1 MAPPR
6 SSRASSPEPGNFES
20 VVVGA
25 LEELHR
31 QLLAGHERVVSGMQ
45 AENAKLHLWLEKS
58 PEAPSDVSWSKIE
71 RSPECPAPPPSSRLF
86 RRAATEGTT
95 RLPGLGLSSD
105 VRFGGFANGSEVGT
119 HGDLSLDPLR
129 PLGPQCSM
137 TQAPHGDQPARRLVP
152 SPTSVSAAA
161 DDRSEGCPPQPGIPC
176 LRGTTTDFISEVS
189 VASEGAKDMHT
200 NGSTMLLA
208 ALPQTLK
215 INTGLTGRCYNSHN
229 SQHSYDSGLKGQ
241 SIGSGSVTPV
251 SDVPRGGE
259 MTPNTEPPCSRD
271 GDFLRRDPRDN
282 VKRVLSY
289 SRKLRV
295 TMAELEKEKESIKKR
310 SRSEDE
316 EKSWWG
322 CICNF
327 FNCVSSLEVRTL
339 DFRKLTTEKYGGS
352 IEWADLPVTE
362 QVVII
367 REALTAKTFLIDPD
381 TDYMKSWDVIVMVCL
396 IFTGIVTPYEIAFIE
411 QTESTLKSINRI
423 VDMIFIKDLCM
434 QFVLKVKKTTR
445 QGSIWIKDR
454 RMIAHLYMR
463 TWFIIDLLSV
473 IPYEDL
479 SVYLVQ
485 SGVGG
490 SVMEKLSVVRLLRVC
505 RLCKLGR
512 ILKASKIAKRWE
524 NRIGLPS
531 AKRYIISFSVL
542 ILAAC
547 HWMACAWGFFGM
559 LFGTNLKCRDRL
571 PGGDDRLTEY
581 PDRKFFLQDSDG
593 LDSQNPQAWV
603 GESWVVSFAAG
614 RAQGTPS
621 DPCNPWTVYI
631 VAVYWAV
638 MTLTSIGYGDILPIT
653 LGEYAVCT
661 ICMMGSSVLWAY
673 IIGAGCALMSNLD
686 PEQTEFE
693 HRMDAF
699 NAMARDQELNQDLRA
714 RGRQYIREER
724 FHHHFLRNRAAV
736 HTLGHNLRG
745 TVSRQL
751 AAHYLDNVWF
761 FRRTS
766 SQFREE
772 TANKLVPH
780 FYERREVVEQF
791 GRLCV
796 VERGAVGRSGRIL
809 VPWNY
814 WGEDMLVRL
823 DVLRNRTPSITL
835 SYTELV
841 TLSREDLSTVLIDYP
856 EELDSFRR
864 SAALLAVMCIVRVY
878 KEGKAAKEFGPQVAW
893 VTKIIEPACAQGEP
907 NGVDG
912 SILAADGAPQFGEVS
927 PSFEER
933 LDTITAQVKQVH
945 QLLSSLQADEPK
957 LAEPKKSW
965 AHGPLKT
972 PRSPSSK
979 RPKMM

>member
-1 MAPPR
+1 
-6 SSRASSPEPGNFES
+6 
-20 VVVGA
+20 
-25 LEELHR
+25 
-31 QLLAGHERVVSGMQ
+31 MQ
-45 AENAKLHLWLEKS
+45 AENAKLHLWLET
-58 PEAPSDVSWSKIE
+58 
-71 RSPECPAPPPSSRLF
+71 SPECPAPPPSLRLSRK
-86 RRAATEGTT
+86 AATEGQTT
-95 RLPGLGLSSD
+95 KFPDLGLPSE
-105 VRFGGFANGSEVGT
+105 VRLGGLANGSAFGT
-119 HGDLSLDPLR
+119 HGDLAMNPLP

-176 LRGTTTDFISEVS
+176 LRGTATDFLSEVS
-189 VASEGAKDMHT
+189 VANEGSKDMRT
-200 NGSTMLLA
+200 NGSTMLLT

-215 INTGLTGRCYNSHN
+215 ISTSLSGRYCN
-229 SQHSYDSGLKGQ
+229 GQ
-241 SIGSGSVTPV
+241 SIESGSVTPV
-251 SDVPRGGE
+251 SDVPRGE
-259 MTPNTEPPCSRD
+259 ELTLNTEPTCSGD
-271 GDFLRRDPRDN
+271 GDFLRQDTQDSA
-282 VKRVLSY
+282 KRVLSY

-295 TMAELEKEKESIKKR
+295 TMAELEKDKESINR
-310 SRSEDE
+310 STSTTWFPWHVFADWPR
-316 EKSWWG
+316 WG
-322 CICNF
+322 SICNF
-327 FNCVSSLEVRTL
+327 FNCRSSLEVRTL
-339 DFRKLTTEKYGGS
+339 DFRKLTTEEYGGS
-352 IEWADLPVTE
+352 VQWAELPVTD

-367 REALTAKTFLIDPD
+367 REALTAKAFLIDPD
-381 TDYMKSWDVIVMVCL
+381 SDYMKVWDVIVVVCL

-411 QTESTLKSINRI
+411 QADSTLTGFNRV
-423 VDMIFIKDLCM
+423 VDLIFIKDLCM

-473 IPYEDL
+473 IPYDDL
-479 SVYLVQ
+479 SAYLMK

-490 SVMEKLSVVRLLRVC
+490 SVMEQLSIVRLLRVC

-571 PGGDDRLTEY
+571 PGGDDRLAEY
-581 PDRKFFLQDSDG
+581 PDRKFFLQDSEG

-661 ICMMGSSVLWAY
+661 VCMMGSSVLWAY

-745 TVSRQL
+745 TVSQQL
-751 AAHYLDNVWF
+751 AAQYLDNIWF

-878 KEGKAAKEFGPQVAW
+878 MDGKAAKEFAPQVSW
-893 VTKIIEPACAQGEP
+893 VTKIFEPEHLDEGD
-907 NGVDG
+907 NGVDAA
-912 SILAADGAPQFGEVS
+912 ILESDGVPQFGEVS

-945 QLLSSLQADEPK
+945 QFQLLQVDESRS
-957 LAEPKKSW
+957 AEPKKFST
-965 AHGPLKT
+965 HGPLKT
-972 PRSPSSK
+972 PHSFSSQRKSRRTATSPARS
-979 RPKMM
+979 KMI